1 MSSLLDQAVGN
12 ALLLPVQIPEGDAT
26 LALLTR
32 IAAAVEDTGKK
43 SEEASQKTESG
54 FARAQAGIRNAADT
68 FNEVREAVT
77 NLLGD
82 IVALAEGMAASADEA
97 DALASRG
104 RELGVDFDEAA
115 ESAGRFL
122 DETSAMGAAN
132 QLAARGIR
140 LSQEELNALARVAG
154 STSAALRITTEEGV
168 SRLTD
173 ALISGRGRAL
183 APFGAEL
190 AAVAGNTHT
199 MEQRLAALVSQ
210 AGAVEPA
217 VDNATDSVNRFKDS
231 VEDTQRSFAAGF
243 VEGLRRMEEVAAATR
258 TADDDVGDLNESVRA
273 LGGFVAETL
282 SKAANGFKAVLAFLG
297 LGVQTVLNS
306 VGALGAALEAVAR
319 GNFRGAGGAASA
331 YFSNAMTQGAAAD
344 LFASLRSSV
353 NAINAQDDASGRPP
367 PPAAGAGAPSTADAA
382 RDRAARGTRG
392 AIGGTGGG
400 GGAHHAQGADMTF
413 SQDEATYGAEGLR
426 LRREAVERAAE
437 LRDRAAMDDL
447 IAQERTRQQRQRGS
461 TLGDRIDQQ
470 QEQRALARTQ
480 RNLNQR
486 LAMEVS
492 FTDRMEDLH
501 SQRVNAAEME
511 AEFVTGAFN
520 SLGQAMGK
528 HIQLVVTGEE
538 TIGTALQGMLA
549 DTLSSI
555 GQEAIVKGAMQIAEG
570 LAALAGIVT
579 APLAPGHF
587 AAGAAFIGVGALA
600 SAAGAALTPAPSA
613 PASAGG
619 GAASSAGRA
628 ASVSKGSGDGDGSTV
643 VNVMFGGPQYGTG
656 GTRQAAREIAGVLN
670 RGAVQGGVRLNL
682 RAVGGAF

>member
-1 MSSLLDQAVGN
+1 MNEPLN
-12 ALLLPVQIPEGDAT
+12 IPVQVPQGDAT
-26 LALLTR
+26 LAILER

-82 IVALAEGMAASADEA
+82 ITSLAEGMAAGADEA
-97 DALASRG
+97 DALANRS

-122 DETSAMGAAN
+122 DETAAMGAAN

-140 LSQEELNALARVAG
+140 LSQEELNALTRVAG
-154 STSAALRITTEEGV
+154 ATSQALRITTEEGV

-190 AAVAGNTHT
+190 SAVAGNTHT
-199 MEQRLAALVSQ
+199 MEQRLHALVQQ
-210 AGAVEPA
+210 AGNVEPA
-217 VDNATDSVNRFKDS
+217 VDTATDSINRFKDS
-231 VEDTQRSFAAGF
+231 VEDTQRSFSAGF
-243 VEGLRRMEEVAAATR
+243 VEGLRRMNEVAAATR
-258 TADDDVGDLNESVRA
+258 AAGDDMGDLNADVRA

-282 SKAANGFKAVLAFLG
+282 AKAANGFKAVLSFLA
-297 LGVQTVLNS
+297 LGVQMILTS
-306 VGALGAALEAVAR
+306 VGALGAALEAVAG
-319 GNFRGAGGAASA
+319 GNIR
-331 YFSNAMTQGAAAD
+331 GAAAAAARYMND
-344 LFASLRSSV
+344 SADNGRIGEIWRELRSSV
-353 NAINAQDDASGRPP
+353 GALNAQDEAGGRPP
-367 PPAAGAGAPSTADAA
+367 PPDTAAGGPSAADAA

-392 AIGGTGGG
+392 AVGGSGEGGSRE
-400 GGAHHAQGADMTF
+400 HHARGADMTF
-413 SQDEATYGAEGLR
+413 TQDEATYGAEGLR
-426 LRREAVERAAE
+426 LRREAVARAAE
-437 LRDRAAMDDL
+437 LRERAAMDEL
-447 IAQERTRQQRQRGS
+447 IAAERTRQQHQRGS
-461 TLGDRIDQQ
+461 TLADRLDQQ
-470 QEQRALARTQ
+470 REQRALTRAQ
-480 RNLNQR
+480 RNINDR

-501 SQRVNAAEME
+501 SQRVNAAEQE
-511 AEFVTGAFN
+511 AEFVTSAFN

-600 SAAGAALTPAPSA
+600 SAAGAALAPAPSV
-613 PASAGG
+613 PSGG
-619 GAASSAGRA
+619 GGGGGGSAGRA
-628 ASVSKGSGDGDGSTV
+628 ASVSKGGGDSGDGSTV

-682 RAVGGAF
+682 RAAGGAF

>member
-1 MSSLLDQAVGN
+1 MASSLLDQATGA
-12 ALLLPVQIPEGDAT
+12 ALLLPVQIPQGDAT
-26 LALLTR
+26 LALLER
-32 IAAAVEDTGKK
+32 IAAAVEDTGQK
-43 SEEASQKTESG
+43 SEQASEKTASG
-54 FARAQAGIRNAADT
+54 FDKAREGIRKAADT

-82 IVALAEGMAASADEA
+82 VVALAEGMAAGADEA
-97 DALASRG
+97 AALADRG

-132 QLAARGIR
+132 QLAARGVN
-140 LSQEELNALARVAG
+140 LTQQEMNALTRVAG
-154 STSAALRITTEEGV
+154 ATSAALRITTEEGV

-190 AAVAGNTHT
+190 TAAAGNAHT
-199 MEQRLAALVSQ
+199 MQERLDALVTS
-210 AGAVEPA
+210 ADRVTPA
-217 VDNATDSVNRFKDS
+217 TDNATDSVNRFKDS
-231 VEDTQRSFAAGF
+231 VEDAQREFAAGF
-243 VEGLRRMEEVAAATR
+243 VDGIREMDRLTVSTHDANEEATDLNTSIRAIGSTAAEVVAMVGNGVGAILGFIGTAAGTALASLSALAAAS
-258 TADDDVGDLNESVRA
+258 GQI
-273 LGGFVAETL
+273 GI
-282 SKAANGFKAVLAFLG
+282 
-297 LGVQTVLNS
+297 
-306 VGALGAALEAVAR
+306 
-319 GNFRGAGGAASA
+319 GNVRGAG
-331 YFSNAMTQGAAAD
+331 AAANAA
-344 LFASLRSSV
+344 FADSMTNGLAGTSFRFLQDRIATLE
-353 NAINAQDDASGRPP
+353 AIAGQDDTSRTSMAAPTVAPP
-367 PPAAGAGAPSTADAA
+367 RGTE
-382 RDRAARGTRG
+382 RARGTRG
-392 AIGGTGGG
+392 ALGGSGGG
-400 GGAHHAQGADMTF
+400 GSEHHERRGADMTF
-413 SQDEATYGAEGLR
+413 SADEAMYGAEGLR
-426 LRREAVERAAE
+426 LRREAVQRATELRERAAVDE
-437 LRDRAAMDDL
+437 L
-447 IAQERTRQQRQRGS
+447 IAEERRRQRHQAGS
-461 TLGDRIDQQ
+461 TLGDRIDAQR
-470 QEQRALARTQ
+470 EQRALARAQ
-480 RNLNQR
+480 RNIDQR

-492 FTDRMEDLH
+492 FTDRMEDMH

-520 SLGQAMGK
+520 SLGQAMAK

-549 DTLSSI
+549 DTLTSI

-600 SAAGAALTPAPSA
+600 SAAGAALAPAPSV
-613 PASAGG
+613 PSGGG

-628 ASVSKGSGDGDGSTV
+628 APVSKGDGGGDGSTV

-656 GTRQAAREIAGVLN
+656 GVRQSARELAGVLN

-682 RAVGGAF
+682 RAATGAF